1 MSGFK
6 KINDAPCG
14 SNFIH
19 IQMKEKFEL
28 NKQIDGVDEIRRMI
42 LILMDELEIKRNVDI
57 NC

>member
-28 NKQIDGVDEIRRMI
+28 NKQIDGVDEIRKMRLIFMNEHQGTCEMI
-42 LILMDELEIKRNVDI
+42 S
-57 NC
+57 